1 MVIVKNGRI
10 FFRMK
15 KIVLILLLCSTALF
29 ARKIVVKMGTLAPEG
44 TDWHGMLI
52 EMGQQWKSAT
62 KGKVQLRIYP
72 GGVLGDERDMVRKMR
87 IGQIQ
92 AAGMTA
98 EGLTEIV
105 TDFSCYFVPLVYQD
119 SDDVNKVT
127 EALLPGLEKQLE
139 ENGFK
144 LLYLSDLTYA
154 YWFSTSPI
162 KIPSDLKNKKFFT
175 WAGDF
180 KWEQVYKKAGYNPV
194 PLASTDILSALQT
207 GLISTIPQPPIYAL
221 AQQSFGIADHML
233 DLKWGVLM
241 AGIVVDLKTW
251 NRIPNKY
258 HEDLLSIAK
267 AIQAKYADS
276 NSNADR
282 KAMDAMKQYGL
293 KIHTPSES
301 EKALWFQ
308 EVERVSFYLRGK
320 VIPETIFDTVI
331 KLTQD

>member
-1 MVIVKNGRI
+1 
-10 FFRMK
+10 MK
-15 KIVLILLLCSTALF
+15 RFIIILLLFSSVIF

-98 EGLTEIV
+98 EGLSEIV
-105 TDFSCYFVPLVYQD
+105 SDFSCYFVPLVYQD
-119 SDDVNKVT
+119 SEDVNKVT
-127 EALLPGLEKQLE
+127 EALLPELEQKLE
-139 ENGFK
+139 NNGFK
-144 LLYLSDLTYA
+144 LLYLSELTYA

-162 KIPSDLKNKKFFT
+162 KVPSDLKNKKFFT

-194 PLASTDILSALQT
+194 PLATTDILSALQT

-241 AGIVVDLKTW
+241 AGIVVDIKTW
-251 NRIPNKY
+251 KRIPNKY
-258 HEDLLSIAK
+258 HEDLLSIARE
-267 AIQAKYADS
+267 IQAKYADS
-276 NSNADR
+276 NSDADL
-282 KAMDAMKQYGL
+282 KALDAMKQYGL
-293 KIHTPSES
+293 KVHSPSED
-301 EKALWFQ
+301 ERALWFQ
-308 EVERVSFYLRGK
+308 EVERVSYYLRGK
-320 VIPETIFDTVI
+320 VIPEAIYDTVI

>member
-1 MVIVKNGRI
+1 MKRI
-10 FFRMK
+10 
-15 KIVLILLLCSTALF
+15 IIILLLFSSVIF

-98 EGLTEIV
+98 EGLSEIV
-105 TDFSCYFVPLVYQD
+105 SDFSCYFVPLVYQD
-119 SDDVNKVT
+119 SEDVNKVT
-127 EALLPGLEKQLE
+127 EALLPELEQKLE
-139 ENGFK
+139 DNGFK
-144 LLYLSDLTYA
+144 LLYLSELTYA

-162 KIPSDLKNKKFFT
+162 KVPSDLKNKKFFT

-194 PLASTDILSALQT
+194 PLATTDILSALQT

-221 AQQSFGIADHML
+221 AQQSFGIADYML

-241 AGIVVDLKTW
+241 AGIVVDMKTW
-251 NRIPNKY
+251 KRIPDKY

-276 NSNADR
+276 NSDADV
-282 KAMDAMKQYGL
+282 KALDAMKQYGL
-293 KIHTPSES
+293 KVHSPSED
-301 EKALWFQ
+301 ERALWFQ
-308 EVERVSFYLRGK
+308 EVERVSYYLRGK
-320 VIPETIFDTVI
+320 VIPETIYDTVI

>member
-1 MVIVKNGRI
+1 MKRI
-10 FFRMK
+10 
-15 KIVLILLLCSTALF
+15 IIILLLFSSVIF

-98 EGLTEIV
+98 EGLSEIV
-105 TDFSCYFVPLVYQD
+105 SDFSCYFVPLVYQD
-119 SDDVNKVT
+119 SEDVNKVT
-127 EALLPGLEKQLE
+127 EALLPELEQKLE
-139 ENGFK
+139 DNGFK
-144 LLYLSDLTYA
+144 LLYLSELTYA

-162 KIPSDLKNKKFFT
+162 KVPSDLKNKKFFT

-194 PLASTDILSALQT
+194 PLATTDILSALQT

-241 AGIVVDLKTW
+241 AGIVVDMKTW
-251 NRIPNKY
+251 KRIPDKY
-258 HEDLLSIAK
+258 HQDLLSIAK

-276 NSNADR
+276 NSDADV
-282 KAMDAMKQYGL
+282 KALDAMKQYGL
-293 KIHTPSES
+293 KVHSPSED
-301 EKALWFQ
+301 ERALWFQ
-308 EVERVSFYLRGK
+308 EVERVSYYLRGK
-320 VIPETIFDTVI
+320 VIPETIYDTVI

>member
-1 MVIVKNGRI
+1 
-10 FFRMK
+10 MK
-15 KIVLILLLCSTALF
+15 RFIIILLLFSSVIF

-62 KGKVQLRIYP
+62 KGKVQLRVYP

-98 EGLTEIV
+98 EGLSEIV
-105 TDFSCYFVPLVYQD
+105 SDFSCYFVPLVYQD
-119 SDDVNKVT
+119 SEDVKRVT
-127 EALLPGLEKQLE
+127 EALLPKLEQKLE
-139 ENGFK
+139 DNGFK
-144 LLYLSDLTYA
+144 LLYLSELTYA
-154 YWFSTSPI
+154 YWFSTSPL
-162 KIPSDLKNKKFFT
+162 KVPSDLKNKKFFT

-194 PLASTDILSALQT
+194 PLATTDILSALQT

-241 AGIVVDLKTW
+241 AGIVVDIKTW
-251 NRIPNKY
+251 KRIPNKY

-267 AIQAKYADS
+267 EIQAKYADS
-276 NSNADR
+276 NSDADA
-282 KAMDAMKQYGL
+282 KALDAMKQYGL
-293 KIHTPSES
+293 KVHSPSED
-301 EKALWFQ
+301 ERALWFQ
-308 EVERVSFYLRGK
+308 EVERVSYYLRGK
-320 VIPETIFDTVI
+320 VIPETIYDTVI

>member
-1 MVIVKNGRI
+1 MKRI
-10 FFRMK
+10 
-15 KIVLILLLCSTALF
+15 IIILLLFSSLIF

-98 EGLTEIV
+98 EGLSEIV
-105 TDFSCYFVPLVYQD
+105 SDFSCYFVPLVYQD
-119 SDDVNKVT
+119 SEDVNKVT
-127 EALLPGLEKQLE
+127 EVLLPELEQKLE
-139 ENGFK
+139 HNGFK
-144 LLYLSDLTYA
+144 LLYLSELTYA

-162 KIPSDLKNKKFFT
+162 KVPSDLKNKKFFT

-194 PLASTDILSALQT
+194 PLATTDILSALQT

-241 AGIVVDLKTW
+241 AGIVVDMKTW
-251 NRIPNKY
+251 KRIPDKY

-276 NSNADR
+276 NSDADV
-282 KAMDAMKQYGL
+282 KALDAMKQYGL
-293 KIHTPSES
+293 KVHSPSED
-301 EKALWFQ
+301 ERALWFQ
-308 EVERVSFYLRGK
+308 EVERVSYYLRGK
-320 VIPETIFDTVI
+320 VIPETIYDTVI

>member
-1 MVIVKNGRI
+1 
-10 FFRMK
+10 MK
-15 KIVLILLLCSTALF
+15 RFIIILLLFSSVIF

-98 EGLTEIV
+98 EGLSEIV
-105 TDFSCYFVPLVYQD
+105 SDFSCYFVPLVYQD
-119 SDDVNKVT
+119 SEDVNKVT
-127 EALLPGLEKQLE
+127 EALLPELEQKLE
-139 ENGFK
+139 DNGFK
-144 LLYLSDLTYA
+144 LLYLSELTYA

-162 KIPSDLKNKKFFT
+162 KVPSDLRNKKFFT

-194 PLASTDILSALQT
+194 PLATTDILSALQT

-241 AGIVVDLKTW
+241 AGIVVDIKTW
-251 NRIPNKY
+251 KRIPNKY
-258 HEDLLSIAK
+258 HEDLLSIARE
-267 AIQAKYADS
+267 IQAKYADS
-276 NSNADR
+276 NSDADV
-282 KAMDAMKQYGL
+282 KALDAMKQYGL
-293 KIHTPSES
+293 KVHSPSED
-301 EKALWFQ
+301 ERALWFQ
-308 EVERVSFYLRGK
+308 EVERVSYYLRGK
-320 VIPETIFDTVI
+320 VIPETIYDTVI

>member
-1 MVIVKNGRI
+1 MKRI
-10 FFRMK
+10 
-15 KIVLILLLCSTALF
+15 IIILLLFSSVIF

-98 EGLTEIV
+98 EGLSEIV
-105 TDFSCYFVPLVYQD
+105 SDFSCYFVPLVYQD
-119 SDDVNKVT
+119 SEDVNKVT
-127 EALLPGLEKQLE
+127 EALLPELEQKLE
-139 ENGFK
+139 DNGFK
-144 LLYLSDLTYA
+144 LLYLSELTYA

-162 KIPSDLKNKKFFT
+162 KVPSDLKNKKFFT

-194 PLASTDILSALQT
+194 PLATTDILSALQT

-241 AGIVVDLKTW
+241 AGIVVDMKTW
-251 NRIPNKY
+251 KRIPDKY

-276 NSNADR
+276 NSDADV
-282 KAMDAMKQYGL
+282 KALDAMKQYGL
-293 KIHTPSES
+293 KVHSPSED
-301 EKALWFQ
+301 ERALWFQ
-308 EVERVSFYLRGK
+308 EVERVSYYLRGK
-320 VIPETIFDTVI
+320 VIPETIYDTVI

>member
-1 MVIVKNGRI
+1 MKRI
-10 FFRMK
+10 
-15 KIVLILLLCSTALF
+15 IIILLLFSSVIF

-98 EGLTEIV
+98 EGLSEIV
-105 TDFSCYFVPLVYQD
+105 SDFSCYFVPLVYQD
-119 SDDVNKVT
+119 SEDVNKVT
-127 EALLPGLEKQLE
+127 EALLPELEQKLE
-139 ENGFK
+139 DNGFK
-144 LLYLSDLTYA
+144 LLYLSELTYA

-162 KIPSDLKNKKFFT
+162 KVPSDLKNKKFFT

-194 PLASTDILSALQT
+194 PLATTDILSALQT

-241 AGIVVDLKTW
+241 AGIVVDMKTW
-251 NRIPNKY
+251 KRIPDKY

-276 NSNADR
+276 NSDADV
-282 KAMDAMKQYGL
+282 KALDVMKQYGL
-293 KIHTPSES
+293 KVHIPSED
-301 EKALWFQ
+301 ERALWFQ
-308 EVERVSFYLRGK
+308 EVERVSYYLRGK
-320 VIPETIFDTVI
+320 VIPETIYDTVI

>member
-1 MVIVKNGRI
+1 MKRI
-10 FFRMK
+10 
-15 KIVLILLLCSTALF
+15 IIILLLFSSVIF

-98 EGLTEIV
+98 EGLSEIV
-105 TDFSCYFVPLVYQD
+105 SDFSCYFVPLVYQD
-119 SDDVNKVT
+119 SEDVNKVT
-127 EALLPGLEKQLE
+127 EALLPELEQKLE
-139 ENGFK
+139 DNGFK
-144 LLYLSDLTYA
+144 LLYLSELTYA

-162 KIPSDLKNKKFFT
+162 KVPSDLKNKKFFT

-194 PLASTDILSALQT
+194 PLATTDILSALQT

-241 AGIVVDLKTW
+241 AGIVVDMKTW
-251 NRIPNKY
+251 KRIPDKY

-276 NSNADR
+276 NSDADV
-282 KAMDAMKQYGL
+282 KALDAMKQYGL
-293 KIHTPSES
+293 KVHSPSED
-301 EKALWFQ
+301 ERALWFQ
-308 EVERVSFYLRGK
+308 EVERVSCYLRGK
-320 VIPETIFDTVI
+320 VIPETIYDTVI

>member
-1 MVIVKNGRI
+1 MKRI
-10 FFRMK
+10 
-15 KIVLILLLCSTALF
+15 IIILLLFSSVIF

-98 EGLTEIV
+98 EGLSEIV
-105 TDFSCYFVPLVYQD
+105 SDFSCYFVPLVYQD
-119 SDDVNKVT
+119 SEDVNKVT
-127 EALLPGLEKQLE
+127 EALLPELEQKLE

-144 LLYLSDLTYA
+144 LLYLSELTYA

-162 KIPSDLKNKKFFT
+162 KVPSDLKNKKFFT

-194 PLASTDILSALQT
+194 PLATTDILSALQT

-241 AGIVVDLKTW
+241 AGIVVDMKTW
-251 NRIPNKY
+251 KRIPDKY

-276 NSNADR
+276 NSDADV
-282 KAMDAMKQYGL
+282 KALDVMKQYGL
-293 KIHTPSES
+293 KVHSPSED
-301 EKALWFQ
+301 ERALWFQ
-308 EVERVSFYLRGK
+308 EVERVSYYLRGK
-320 VIPETIFDTVI
+320 VIPETIYDTVI

>member
-1 MVIVKNGRI
+1 MKRI
-10 FFRMK
+10 
-15 KIVLILLLCSTALF
+15 IIILLLFSSVIF

-98 EGLTEIV
+98 EGLSEIV
-105 TDFSCYFVPLVYQD
+105 SDFSCYFVPLVYQD
-119 SDDVNKVT
+119 SEDVNKVT
-127 EALLPGLEKQLE
+127 EVLLPELEQKLE
-139 ENGFK
+139 HNGFK
-144 LLYLSDLTYA
+144 LLYLSELTYA

-162 KIPSDLKNKKFFT
+162 KVPSDLKNKKFFT

-194 PLASTDILSALQT
+194 PLATTDILSALQT

-241 AGIVVDLKTW
+241 AGIVVDMKTW
-251 NRIPNKY
+251 KRIPDKY

-276 NSNADR
+276 NSDADV
-282 KAMDAMKQYGL
+282 KALDAMKQYGL
-293 KIHTPSES
+293 KVHSPSED
-301 EKALWFQ
+301 ERALWFQ
-308 EVERVSFYLRGK
+308 EVERVSYYLRGK
-320 VIPETIFDTVI
+320 VIPETIYDTVI

>member
-1 MVIVKNGRI
+1 MKRI
-10 FFRMK
+10 
-15 KIVLILLLCSTALF
+15 IIILLLFSSVIF

-98 EGLTEIV
+98 EGLSEIV
-105 TDFSCYFVPLVYQD
+105 SDFSCYFVPLVYQD
-119 SDDVNKVT
+119 SEDVNKVT
-127 EALLPGLEKQLE
+127 EALLPELEQKLE
-139 ENGFK
+139 DNGFK
-144 LLYLSDLTYA
+144 LLYLSELTYA

-162 KIPSDLKNKKFFT
+162 KVPSDLKNKKFFT

-194 PLASTDILSALQT
+194 PLATTDILSALQT

-221 AQQSFGIADHML
+221 AHQSFGIADHML

-241 AGIVVDLKTW
+241 AGIVVDMKTW
-251 NRIPNKY
+251 KRIPDKY

-276 NSNADR
+276 NSDADV
-282 KAMDAMKQYGL
+282 KALDVMKQYGL
-293 KIHTPSES
+293 KVHSPSED
-301 EKALWFQ
+301 ERALWFQ
-308 EVERVSFYLRGK
+308 EVERVSYYLRGK
-320 VIPETIFDTVI
+320 VIPETIYDTVI
-331 KLTQD
+331 KLPQD

>member
-1 MVIVKNGRI
+1 MKRI
-10 FFRMK
+10 
-15 KIVLILLLCSTALF
+15 IIILLLFSSVIF

-98 EGLTEIV
+98 EGLSEIV
-105 TDFSCYFVPLVYQD
+105 SDFSCYFVPLVYQD
-119 SDDVNKVT
+119 SEDVNKVT
-127 EALLPGLEKQLE
+127 EALLPELEQKLE
-139 ENGFK
+139 DNGFK
-144 LLYLSDLTYA
+144 LLYLSELTYA

-162 KIPSDLKNKKFFT
+162 KVPSDLKNKKFFT

-194 PLASTDILSALQT
+194 PLATTDILSALQT

-241 AGIVVDLKTW
+241 AGIVVDMKTW
-251 NRIPNKY
+251 KRIPDKY

-276 NSNADR
+276 NSDADV
-282 KAMDAMKQYGL
+282 KALDVMKQYGL
-293 KIHTPSES
+293 KVHSPSED
-301 EKALWFQ
+301 ERALWFQ
-308 EVERVSFYLRGK
+308 EVERVSYYLRGK
-320 VIPETIFDTVI
+320 VIPETIYDTVI
-331 KLTQD
+331 KLTQN

>member
-1 MVIVKNGRI
+1 
-10 FFRMK
+10 MK
-15 KIVLILLLCSTALF
+15 RFIIILLLFSSVIF

-98 EGLTEIV
+98 EGLSEIV
-105 TDFSCYFVPLVYQD
+105 SDFSCYFVPLVYQD
-119 SDDVNKVT
+119 SEDVNKVT
-127 EALLPGLEKQLE
+127 EALLPELEQKLE
-139 ENGFK
+139 NNGFK
-144 LLYLSDLTYA
+144 LLYLSELTYA

-162 KIPSDLKNKKFFT
+162 KVPSDLKNKKFFT

-194 PLASTDILSALQT
+194 PLATTDILSALQT

-241 AGIVVDLKTW
+241 AGIVVDMKTW
-251 NRIPNKY
+251 KRIPDKY

-276 NSNADR
+276 NSDADV
-282 KAMDAMKQYGL
+282 KALDAMKQYGL
-293 KIHTPSES
+293 KVHSPSEG
-301 EKALWFQ
+301 ERALWFQ
-308 EVERVSFYLRGK
+308 EVERVSYYLRGK
-320 VIPETIFDTVI
+320 VIPETIYDTVI

>member
-1 MVIVKNGRI
+1 MKRI
-10 FFRMK
+10 
-15 KIVLILLLCSTALF
+15 IIILLLFSSVIF

-98 EGLTEIV
+98 EGLSEIV
-105 TDFSCYFVPLVYQD
+105 SDFSCYFVPLVYQD
-119 SDDVNKVT
+119 SEDVNKVT
-127 EALLPGLEKQLE
+127 EALLPELEQKLE
-139 ENGFK
+139 DNGFK
-144 LLYLSDLTYA
+144 LLYLSELTYA

-162 KIPSDLKNKKFFT
+162 KVPSDLKNKKFFT

-194 PLASTDILSALQT
+194 PLATTDILSALQT

-241 AGIVVDLKTW
+241 AGIVVDMKTW
-251 NRIPNKY
+251 KRIPDKY

-276 NSNADR
+276 NSDADV
-282 KAMDAMKQYGL
+282 KALDVMKQYGL
-293 KIHTPSES
+293 KVHSPSED
-301 EKALWFQ
+301 ERALWFQ
-308 EVERVSFYLRGK
+308 EVERVSYYLRGK
-320 VIPETIFDTVI
+320 VIPEAIYDTVI

>member
-1 MVIVKNGRI
+1 MKRI
-10 FFRMK
+10 
-15 KIVLILLLCSTALF
+15 IIILLLFSSVLF

-98 EGLTEIV
+98 EGLSEIV
-105 TDFSCYFVPLVYQD
+105 SDFSCYFVPLVYQD
-119 SDDVNKVT
+119 SEDVNKVT
-127 EALLPGLEKQLE
+127 EALLPELEQKLE
-139 ENGFK
+139 DNGFK
-144 LLYLSDLTYA
+144 LLYLSELTYA

-162 KIPSDLKNKKFFT
+162 KVPSDLKNKKFFT

-194 PLASTDILSALQT
+194 PLATTDILSALQT

-241 AGIVVDLKTW
+241 AGIVVDMKTW
-251 NRIPNKY
+251 KRIPDKY

-276 NSNADR
+276 NSDADV
-282 KAMDAMKQYGL
+282 KALDAMKQYGL
-293 KIHTPSES
+293 KVHSPSED
-301 EKALWFQ
+301 ERALWFQ
-308 EVERVSFYLRGK
+308 EVERVSYYLRGK
-320 VIPETIFDTVI
+320 VIPETIYDTVI

>member
-1 MVIVKNGRI
+1 MKRI
-10 FFRMK
+10 
-15 KIVLILLLCSTALF
+15 IIILLLFSSVIF

-98 EGLTEIV
+98 EGLSEIV
-105 TDFSCYFVPLVYQD
+105 SDFSCYFVPLVYQD
-119 SDDVNKVT
+119 SEDVNKVT
-127 EALLPGLEKQLE
+127 EALLPSLEQKLE
-139 ENGFK
+139 DNGFK
-144 LLYLSDLTYA
+144 LLYLSELTYA

-162 KIPSDLKNKKFFT
+162 KVPSDLKNKKFFT

-194 PLASTDILSALQT
+194 PLATTDILSALQT

-241 AGIVVDLKTW
+241 AGIVVDMKTW
-251 NRIPNKY
+251 KRIPDKY

-276 NSNADR
+276 NSDADV
-282 KAMDAMKQYGL
+282 KALDAMKQYGL
-293 KIHTPSES
+293 KVHSPSED
-301 EKALWFQ
+301 ERALWFQ
-308 EVERVSFYLRGK
+308 EVERVSYYLRGK
-320 VIPETIFDTVI
+320 VIPETIYDTVI

>member
-1 MVIVKNGRI
+1 MKRI
-10 FFRMK
+10 
-15 KIVLILLLCSTALF
+15 IIILLLFSSVIF

-98 EGLTEIV
+98 EGLSEIV
-105 TDFSCYFVPLVYQD
+105 SDFSCYFVPLVYQD
-119 SDDVNKVT
+119 SEDVKKVT
-127 EALLPGLEKQLE
+127 EALLPELEQKLE
-139 ENGFK
+139 DNGFK
-144 LLYLSDLTYA
+144 LLYLSELTYA

-162 KIPSDLKNKKFFT
+162 KVPSDLKNKKFFT

-194 PLASTDILSALQT
+194 PLATTDILSALQT

-241 AGIVVDLKTW
+241 AGIVVDMKTW
-251 NRIPNKY
+251 KRIPDKY

-276 NSNADR
+276 NSDADV
-282 KAMDAMKQYGL
+282 KALDAMKQYGL
-293 KIHTPSES
+293 KVHSPSED
-301 EKALWFQ
+301 ERALWFQ
-308 EVERVSFYLRGK
+308 EVERVSYYLRGK
-320 VIPETIFDTVI
+320 VIPETIYDTVI

>member
-1 MVIVKNGRI
+1 MKRI
-10 FFRMK
+10 
-15 KIVLILLLCSTALF
+15 IIILLLFSSVIF

-62 KGKVQLRIYP
+62 KGKVQLRVYP

-98 EGLTEIV
+98 EGLSEIV
-105 TDFSCYFVPLVYQD
+105 SDFSCYFVPLVYQD
-119 SDDVNKVT
+119 SEDVNKVT
-127 EALLPGLEKQLE
+127 EALLPELEQKLE
-139 ENGFK
+139 DNGFK
-144 LLYLSDLTYA
+144 LLYLSELTYA

-162 KIPSDLKNKKFFT
+162 KVPSDLRNKKFFT

-194 PLASTDILSALQT
+194 PLATTDILSALQT

-241 AGIVVDLKTW
+241 AGIVVDIKTW
-251 NRIPNKY
+251 KRIPDKY
-258 HEDLLSIAK
+258 HEDLLSIARE
-267 AIQAKYADS
+267 IQAKYADS
-276 NSNADR
+276 NSDADL
-282 KAMDAMKQYGL
+282 KALDAMKQYGL
-293 KIHTPSES
+293 KVHSPSED
-301 EKALWFQ
+301 ERALWFQ
-308 EVERVSFYLRGK
+308 EVERVSYYLRGK
-320 VIPETIFDTVI
+320 VIPETIYDTVI

>member
-1 MVIVKNGRI
+1 MKRI
-10 FFRMK
+10 
-15 KIVLILLLCSTALF
+15 IIILLLFSSVIF

-62 KGKVQLRIYP
+62 KGKVQLRVYP

-98 EGLTEIV
+98 EGLSEIV
-105 TDFSCYFVPLVYQD
+105 SDFSCYFVPLVYQD
-119 SDDVNKVT
+119 SEDVKRVT
-127 EALLPGLEKQLE
+127 EALLPKLEQKLE
-139 ENGFK
+139 DNGFK
-144 LLYLSDLTYA
+144 LLYLSELTYA
-154 YWFSTSPI
+154 YWFSTSPL
-162 KIPSDLKNKKFFT
+162 KVPSDLKNKKFFT

-194 PLASTDILSALQT
+194 PLATTDILSALQT

-241 AGIVVDLKTW
+241 AGIVVDIKTW
-251 NRIPNKY
+251 KRIPNKY

-267 AIQAKYADS
+267 EIQAKYADS
-276 NSNADR
+276 NSDADA
-282 KAMDAMKQYGL
+282 KALDAMKQYGL
-293 KIHTPSES
+293 KIHSPSED
-301 EKALWFQ
+301 ERALWFQ
-308 EVERVSFYLRGK
+308 EVERVSYYLRGK
-320 VIPETIFDTVI
+320 VIPEAIYDTVI

>member
-1 MVIVKNGRI
+1 
-10 FFRMK
+10 MK
-15 KIVLILLLCSTALF
+15 RFIIILLLFSSVIF

-98 EGLTEIV
+98 EGLSEIV
-105 TDFSCYFVPLVYQD
+105 SDFSCYFVPLVYQD
-119 SDDVNKVT
+119 SEDVNKVT
-127 EALLPGLEKQLE
+127 EALLPELEQKLE
-139 ENGFK
+139 DNGFK
-144 LLYLSDLTYA
+144 LLYLSELTYA

-162 KIPSDLKNKKFFT
+162 KVPSDLKNKKFFT

-194 PLASTDILSALQT
+194 PLATTDILSALQT

-241 AGIVVDLKTW
+241 AGIVVDIKTW
-251 NRIPNKY
+251 KRIPDKY

-267 AIQAKYADS
+267 EIQAKYADS
-276 NSNADR
+276 NSDADV
-282 KAMDAMKQYGL
+282 KALDAMKQYGL
-293 KIHTPSES
+293 KVHSPSED
-301 EKALWFQ
+301 ERALWFQ
-308 EVERVSFYLRGK
+308 EVERVSYYLRGK
-320 VIPETIFDTVI
+320 VIPETIYDTVI

>member
-1 MVIVKNGRI
+1 MKRI
-10 FFRMK
+10 
-15 KIVLILLLCSTALF
+15 IIILLLFSSVIF

-98 EGLTEIV
+98 EGLSEIV
-105 TDFSCYFVPLVYQD
+105 SDFSCYFVPLVYQD
-119 SDDVNKVT
+119 SEDVRRVT
-127 EALLPGLEKQLE
+127 EALLPKLEQKLE
-139 ENGFK
+139 DNGFK
-144 LLYLSDLTYA
+144 LLYLSELTYA
-154 YWFSTSPI
+154 YWFSTSPL
-162 KIPSDLKNKKFFT
+162 KVPSDLKNKKFFT

-194 PLASTDILSALQT
+194 PLATTDILSALQT

-241 AGIVVDLKTW
+241 AGIVVDIKTW
-251 NRIPNKY
+251 KRIPNKY

-267 AIQAKYADS
+267 EIQAKYADS
-276 NSNADR
+276 NSDADA
-282 KAMDAMKQYGL
+282 KALDAMKQYGL
-293 KIHTPSES
+293 KVHSPSED
-301 EKALWFQ
+301 ERALWFQ
-308 EVERVSFYLRGK
+308 EVERVSYYLRGK
-320 VIPETIFDTVI
+320 VIPETIYDTVI

>member
-1 MVIVKNGRI
+1 MKRI
-10 FFRMK
+10 
-15 KIVLILLLCSTALF
+15 IIILLLFSSVIF

-98 EGLTEIV
+98 EGLSEIV
-105 TDFSCYFVPLVYQD
+105 SDFSCYFVPLVYQD
-119 SDDVNKVT
+119 SEDVNKVT
-127 EALLPGLEKQLE
+127 EALLPELEQKLE
-139 ENGFK
+139 DNGFK
-144 LLYLSDLTYA
+144 LLYLSELTYA

-162 KIPSDLKNKKFFT
+162 KVPSDLKNKKFFT

-194 PLASTDILSALQT
+194 PLATTDILSALQT

-241 AGIVVDLKTW
+241 AGIVVDMKTW
-251 NRIPNKY
+251 KRIPDKY

-276 NSNADR
+276 NSDADV
-282 KAMDAMKQYGL
+282 KALDVMKQYGL
-293 KIHTPSES
+293 KVHSPSED
-301 EKALWFQ
+301 ERALWFQ
-308 EVERVSFYLRGK
+308 EVERVSYYLRGK
-320 VIPETIFDTVI
+320 VIPETIYDTVI